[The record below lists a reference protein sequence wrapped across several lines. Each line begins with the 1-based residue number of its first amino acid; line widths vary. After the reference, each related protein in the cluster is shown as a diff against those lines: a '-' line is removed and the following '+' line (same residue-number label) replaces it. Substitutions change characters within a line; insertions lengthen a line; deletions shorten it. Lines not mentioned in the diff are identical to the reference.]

1 MASKPK
7 GVTIAI
13 KADTSGATAG
23 LGELT
28 DESIKLSKQLKS
40 VDALMKMDGGNPE
53 VAAQRQEI
61 LTKSIAN
68 TEERLKAL
76 RNVQEDVKRKFE
88 SGEINR
94 EQYIAFQR
102 ELVTTEQR
110 LRDLTAAEQETET
123 ESVQA
128 SESAGKFGETLKNI
142 VAKGAELAYESLKM
156 AAEAVVSF
164 AKDSVS
170 AGMDFDKAVSQIGA
184 TMGYTTE
191 QLADSTSEAAQNLQT
206 LREKAQEMGA
216 ATSFSATEAAE
227 ALNILAMSGY
237 DAEASCGMVAD
248 VLNLAQAGSLGLADA
263 AKYTAG
269 AVKGF
274 ADDSKDAAYYTDLM
288 ALGATKANTDVNA
301 LGAALSKGAS
311 TAASYKQSAESTT
324 VALLRLAEQG
334 STGEEAATKLNR
346 AMADLYTPTD
356 AAKKALEELGISAYD
371 EAGNFRDINA
381 VVDELNATLKNYGD
395 EQAAAYKSAIFT
407 TNGLNAFNQMTVTST
422 EKVNEWS
429 EALKNADGAAK
440 NQAETMRDN
449 LAGDIDV
456 FNSTLEAAKLAVSD
470 KLSAVVRSYVQFGT
484 ESISAL
490 TEAFKTGG
498 IEGMTD
504 VLTDI
509 FGKLI
514 QRIGTVVPV
523 LLKLAQTLLESFS
536 AAVVRNLPALIRTAM
551 KMVVKLADGI
561 VKAVPMLIP
570 AAVELVGELVETLTR
585 PDLLSKLVGAAIEL
599 TVALTDGLIQS
610 LPELLERLP
619 QIVQNIVDVIVENAP
634 KLLEAAEKIVTA
646 LAEYLFNSQ
655 NVDTMLTAAMEI
667 ITTLVKG
674 LMSVLWKIGQAA
686 AQIVEKIAE
695 KIGLGDYWKMGADI
709 IDEFMNGIIDA
720 WNRWQS
726 WWEGFGEYIYD
737 ALHPGG
743 DTQTDWE
750 NYIGNAAGGT
760 VGNTRALIG
769 ADALAGNGS
778 GGIYNATANNTTT
791 ISFGNV
797 IVNGGDKNAAN
808 DFIRQVD
815 RQLRDLQTRQNR
827 GIGGVSW
834 ATS

>member
-1 MASKPK
+1 MAKVN
-7 GVTIAI
+7 GITVAI
-13 KADTSGATAG
+13 KADTSGVTAG
-23 LGELT
+23 LKELT
-28 DESIKLSKQLKS
+28 SDSIKLAQQLKS
-40 VDALMKMDGGNPE
+40 VDALLKMDPKNTDLVAE
-53 VAAQRQEI
+53 RQKILAQNVDTTRQKLESLKAAQDDV
-61 LTKSIAN
+61 TKAY
-68 TEERLKAL
+68 ERG
-76 RNVQEDVKRKFE
+76 DI
-88 SGEINR
+88 GT
-94 EQYIAFQR
+94 EQYLAFQR
-102 ELVTTEQR
+102 ELTYTEQR
-110 LRDLTAAEQETET
+110 LQSLTSAEADN
-123 ESVQA
+123 A
-128 SESAGKFGETLKNI
+128 SETQEAAKASSGFGETLKNI
-142 VAKGAELAYESLKM
+142 VVKGAELAVQALKD
-156 AAEAVVSF
+156 ATEAVVGF
-164 AKDSVS
+164 AKDSVQT
-170 AGMDFDKAVSQIGA
+170 GMDFDKAVSQIGA
-184 TMGYTTE
+184 TMGYTVDE
-191 QLADSTSEAAQNLQT
+191 LHDNTSEAAQSLQT

-311 TAASYKQSAESTT
+311 TAAAYKQSAESTT

-356 AAKKALEELGISAYD
+356 AAKKAMEELGISAYD

-407 TNGLNAFNQMTVTST
+407 TNGLNAFSQMTVTST
-422 EKVNEWS
+422 KKVDEWT

-449 LAGDIDV
+449 LSGDIDV

-470 KLSAVVRSYVQFGT
+470 KLSGAVRSYVQFGT

-490 TEAFKTGG
+490 TEAFKNGG

-504 VLTDI
+504 TLTGI
-509 FGKLI
+509 FDSLI

-523 LLKLAQTLLESFS
+523 LMKLAQSLLESFS
-536 AAVVRNLPALIRTAM
+536 AAVVRNLPELLRTAM
-551 KMVVKLADGI
+551 KMAVKLADGI
-561 VKAVPMLIP
+561 LKAAPLLIP
-570 AAVELVGELVETLTR
+570 AAVQLVGELAETLTK
-585 PDLLSKLVGAAIEL
+585 PDLLSHLVEAAIQL
-599 TVALTDGLIQS
+599 IVALTDGLIAA
-610 LPELLERLP
+610 LPVLLERLP
-619 QIVQNIVDVIVENAP
+619 EIVDNTVTVLVDNAP
-634 KLLEAAEKIVTA
+634 KLLTAAAEIITK
-646 LAEYLFNSQ
+646 LCEYLFNAQ
-655 NVDTMLTAAMEI
+655 NMDTMLTAAMEI

-674 LMSVLWKIGQAA
+674 LMSVIWKIGEAA
-686 AQIVEKIAE
+686 GKIVEKIAE
-695 KIGLGDYWKMGADI
+695 KIGLGDYWKMGADVI
-709 IDEFMNGIIDA
+709 NDFMNGIVDA
-720 WNRWQS
+720 WNNWSNWWQ
-726 WWEGFGEYIYD
+726 GFGEYIYD

-750 NYIGNAAGGT
+750 NYIGNATSGA

-778 GGIYNATANNTTT
+778 GGISNTTANNTTT
-791 ISFGNV
+791 VSFGNV

-815 RQLRDLQTRQNR
+815 RQLHDLQTRQNR

>member
-1 MASKPK
+1 MAKVN
-7 GVTIAI
+7 GITVAI
-13 KADTSGATAG
+13 KADTSGVTAG
-23 LGELT
+23 LKDLT
-28 DESIKLSKQLKS
+28 SDSIKLAQQLKS
-40 VDALMKMDGGNPE
+40 VDALLKMDPKNTE
-53 VAAQRQEI
+53 LQAERQKILAQNVDTTRQKLESLKAAQDNV
-61 LTKSIAN
+61 TKAY
-68 TEERLKAL
+68 ERG
-76 RNVQEDVKRKFE
+76 DI
-88 SGEINR
+88 GT
-94 EQYIAFQR
+94 EQYLAFQR
-102 ELVTTEQR
+102 ELTYTEQR
-110 LRDLTAAEQETET
+110 LQSLTSAEADN
-123 ESVQA
+123 A
-128 SESAGKFGETLKNI
+128 SETQEAAKASFGFGETLKSI
-142 VAKGAELAYESLKM
+142 VAKGAELAVQALKD
-156 AAEAVVSF
+156 ATEAVVGF
-164 AKDSVS
+164 AKDSVQT
-170 AGMDFDKAVSQIGA
+170 GMDFDKAVSQIGA
-184 TMGYTTE
+184 TMGYTVDD
-191 QLADSTSEAAQNLQT
+191 LHDSTSEASQSLQT

-248 VLNLAQAGSLGLADA
+248 VLNLAQAGSLSLADA

-301 LGAALSKGAS
+301 LGASLSKGAS

-536 AAVVRNLPALIRTAM
+536 AAVVRNLPELLRTAM

-570 AAVELVGELVETLTR
+570 AAVQLVGELAETLTK
-585 PDLLSKLVGAAIEL
+585 PDLLSHLVGAAIEL

-610 LPELLERLP
+610 LPVLLEYLP

-646 LAEYLFNSQ
+646 LAEYLFDSQ

-674 LMSVLWKIGQAA
+674 LMSVIWKIGDAA
-686 AQIVEKIAE
+686 GEIVEKIAE
-695 KIGLGDYWKMGADI
+695 KIGLGDYWQMGADI
-709 IDEFMNGIIDA
+709 INDFMNGIVDA
-720 WNRWQS
+720 WNNWSNWLQ
-726 WWEGFGEYIYD
+726 GFGEYIYD
-737 ALHPGG
+737 AMHPGG
-743 DTQTDWE
+743 DGQTDWE
-750 NYIGNAAGGT
+750 NYIGNATSGA
-760 VGNTRALIG
+760 VGNSRALIG
-769 ADALAGNGS
+769 ADALTGNGS
-778 GGIYNATANNTTT
+778 GGISNTTANSTTT